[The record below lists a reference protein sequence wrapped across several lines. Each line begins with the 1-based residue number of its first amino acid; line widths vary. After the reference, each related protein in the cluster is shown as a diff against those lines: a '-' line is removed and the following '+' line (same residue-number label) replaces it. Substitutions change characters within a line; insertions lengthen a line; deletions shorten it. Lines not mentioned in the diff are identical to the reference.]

1 MMTQDEITTE
11 ETTYCEVHPDRETGL
26 RCNLCERYMC
36 AECAVQTPVG
46 YRCKQCVRQVEDR
59 FFSGTQVDYVVAF
72 VTAAIIS
79 GLGLIPASLV
89 GFFWI
94 ILIIV
99 GIFVGGVI
107 SQTIQRATK
116 RRRGRYTAQVAT
128 SGVLLGAVAL
138 SWVLAGGIALPVL
151 LYAGPAAVIV
161 YQRFKG

>member
-1 MMTQDEITTE
+1 MTQEEITTE
-11 ETTYCEVHPDRETGL
+11 ETTYCAVHPDRETGL

-36 AECAVQTPVG
+36 AECAVSTPVG

-59 FFSGTQVDYVVAF
+59 FFSGTQVDYIVAF

-107 SQTIQRATK
+107 TQTVQRVTK
-116 RRRGRYTAQVAT
+116 RRRGRYTAHVTTA
-128 SGVLLGAVAL
+128 GVLVGAMAL
-138 SWVLAGGIALPVL
+138 SLVLAGGISLPVL